1 MLLLAVLLTSLKC
14 HLSQAR
20 NLIMHLVPRTFLGK
34 EQVLKTYLWKM
45 MVASMILVVVVR
57 MMLVGMW

>member
-1 MLLLAVLLTSLKC
+1 MSSLSSQESVLLL
-14 HLSQAR
+14 
-20 NLIMHLVPRTFLGK
+20 MHLVPRTFLGK